1 MQLARAAGLEVGRGI
16 KVDARM
22 RTSDADIYAIGDVA
36 ELSGAIGGLWAVGAA
51 QANTAAG
58 ALLGLDT
65 PYQAPRIV
73 LQLKC
78 DGIDL
83 RSFGEISARPGDE
96 EYTAAP
102 HDAAWWRLILRQ
114 GVVVGAIYVG
124 PPRSAKDFTRVV
136 QAGADLTPLRGDLRR
151 GDLSRLAGLASD

>member
-1 MQLARAAGLEVGRGI
+1 M
-16 KVDARM
+16 
-22 RTSDADIYAIGDVA
+22 
-36 ELSGAIGGLWAVGAA
+36 
-51 QANTAAG
+51 
-58 ALLGLDT
+58 
-65 PYQAPRIV
+65 APRIV

-102 HDAAWWRLILRQ
+102 NDAAWWRLILRQ
-114 GVVVGAIYVG
+114 GVLVGALYVG

-136 QAGADLTPLRGDLRR
+136 QAGTDLSPVRAELRR
-151 GDLSRLAGLASD
+151 GDLSVLASLNSD